1 MLSCKCFNLM
11 DILGDC
17 LWGAW
22 QDQDCSSTCGGGI
35 GLKTRTKLLEEQHGG
50 ICDGNDTMT
59 SVCNT
64 QLCERKC
71 FFFRFLRTGFLVGF
85 IVH

>member
-1 MLSCKCFNLM
+1 M

-35 GLKTRTKLLEEQHGG
+35 GLKTRTKILEEQNGG

-71 FFFRFLRTGFLVGF
+71 FFIFKNWIL
-85 IVH
+85 ISYIKAKSSKD